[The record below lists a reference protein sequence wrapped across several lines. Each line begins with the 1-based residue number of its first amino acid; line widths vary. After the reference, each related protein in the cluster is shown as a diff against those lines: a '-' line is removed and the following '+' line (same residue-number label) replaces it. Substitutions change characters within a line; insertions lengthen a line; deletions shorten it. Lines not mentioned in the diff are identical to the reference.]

1 MSAEP
6 DNYDWNSTRAI
17 SLSDSDVPSEGKIER
32 SSASASEVDDEKKD
46 EPTATITSAVLETQK
61 PGVDAP
67 ALEAASKDPGL
78 DRAMLQRVFV
88 RSLWISGIFAFVI
101 AILIPI
107 PMFASHYVFSRRFFE
122 VWVA

>member
-17 SLSDSDVPSEGKIER
+17 SLSDTDVPSEGKIER
-32 SSASASEVDDEKKD
+32 SSASTSEVDDEKKE
-46 EPTATITSAVLETQK
+46 EPTATITSAVLETQ
-61 PGVDAP
+61 PELDAP
-67 ALEAASKDPGL
+67 AVEEVSKDPAL